1 MAKDPSIPRAAFWKD
16 KIALR
21 FMLAGILLM
30 IFTVLWR
37 INPAEGSVIP
47 HFLKQNSFGTAVI
60 YFLLA
65 TSTPFWI
72 CLLILSRIF
81 LALGFRN
88 GILPDSTWA
97 VACIMIASQ
106 AIIYFMVGKL
116 ISFLVK
122 KFSKK
127 KRTL

>member
-1 MAKDPSIPRAAFWKD
+1 MANDPSAPRAAFWKD

-21 FMLAGILLM
+21 FTLAGILLM
-30 IFTVLWR
+30 IFTILWR

-47 HFLKQNSFGTAVI
+47 HFLRQNSFGTAII

-72 CLLILSRIF
+72 CFLVLSRIF
-81 LALGFRN
+81 SALGI
-88 GILPDSTWA
+88 GGSILPDSTWA

-106 AIIYFMVGKL
+106 AIIYFMIGKL
-116 ISFLVK
+116 ISFLVR